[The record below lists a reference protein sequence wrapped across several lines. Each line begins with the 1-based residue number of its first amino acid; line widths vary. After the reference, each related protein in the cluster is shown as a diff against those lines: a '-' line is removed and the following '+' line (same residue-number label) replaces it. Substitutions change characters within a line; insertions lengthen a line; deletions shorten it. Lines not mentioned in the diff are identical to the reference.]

1 MYRSATVAGSGDFIS
16 ITMARSTKQEA
27 IETRDRILDAA
38 QTVFHARGVSR
49 TSLADV
55 AHAAHVTRGAIYWHF
70 ANKADLFNAMC
81 ERVRLPME
89 AMVDETRGPA
99 DEAPLQQL
107 RSACLFAIGQIVR
120 EPRTRQVFDI
130 LHHKCE
136 FVDVDDAIWHRQHE
150 SFVKGMRN
158 IERLLMLARDAGQL
172 SADLDIHLAAV
183 SLHAMLDGLI
193 NNWLFSPQSFALGA
207 ELERLLDACF
217 EMIHSAPSLRLR

>member
-1 MYRSATVAGSGDFIS
+1 
-16 ITMARSTKQEA
+16 MARSTKQEA

-38 QTVFHARGVSR
+38 QNVFHAQGVSR

-55 AHAAHVTRGAIYWHF
+55 ATAAQVTRGAIYWHF
-70 ANKADLFNAMC
+70 ANKAELFNAMC

-89 AMVDETRGPA
+89 AMVDETRSQRT
-99 DEAPLQQL
+99 EEPLQQL
-107 RSACLFAIGQIVR
+107 RNACLFAIGQIVH

-130 LHHKCE
+130 LFHKCE
-136 FVDVDDAIWHRQHE
+136 FVDVDDAIWHRQHA

-158 IERLLMLARDAGQL
+158 IERLLQLARAAGQL
-172 SADLDIHLAAV
+172 PADLDTHLAAV

-207 ELERLLDACF
+207 QLERLLDACF
-217 EMIHSAPSLRLR
+217 EMMRSAQSLRLP